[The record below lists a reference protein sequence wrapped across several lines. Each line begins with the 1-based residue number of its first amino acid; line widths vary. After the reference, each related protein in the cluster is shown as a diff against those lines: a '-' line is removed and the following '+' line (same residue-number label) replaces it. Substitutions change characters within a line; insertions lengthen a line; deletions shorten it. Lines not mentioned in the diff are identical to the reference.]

1 MADSFYTVMHLHNT
15 LHLIEA
21 KAKRF
26 KLTNKEIKQ
35 VDEAIKNLN
44 ELSYV
49 EGA

>member
-1 MADSFYTVMHLHNT
+1 MADSFYTVMNLHNT

-26 KLTNKEIKQ
+26 KLTNKELKT
-35 VDEAIKNLN
+35 VDEVLKNLN

-49 EGA
+49 EGS

>member
-1 MADSFYTVMHLHNT
+1 MADTFYTVMHLHNT

-26 KLTNKEIKQ
+26 KLTIKELNQ
-35 VDEAIKNLN
+35 VDEALKNLN

>member
-21 KAKRF
+21 KAKKF
-26 KLTNKEIKQ
+26 KLTNKELDIANN
-35 VDEAIKNLN
+35 AIKNLN

-49 EGA
+49 EGN